1 MTIKDIKIKDY
12 NKQRIFKIFN
22 PGKNFPAISI
32 SGSEC
37 ELDCAHCGGYY
48 LNHMLVAD
56 SPQRL
61 IALCNELAAGNATGA
76 LISGGCD
83 AHGHVILEPY
93 FDALM
98 HIKRKTGLIL
108 NIHTGLITETQAQ
121 HLAKT
126 GVDVAS
132 VDVVG
137 DESTIKDVYGL
148 DHSPSIYRDSLLILK
163 NNGIKKIVPHICI
176 GLNYGKITGEFKAID
191 MISEIEP
198 LAIVFIILIPTKGS
212 KMAQCTPPEISDVI
226 EVIRYA
232 RERCKN
238 IPLYLGCMRPRAKE
252 FRKYSQ
258 ALEKGAID
266 LGIDGIVLPSKSTVK
281 YIQNKPQ
288 KIIIEKYN
296 TCCAII

>member
-1 MTIKDIKIKDY
+1 MKPRK
-12 NKQRIFKIFN
+12 FKIFN

-32 SGSEC
+32 SGSKC
-37 ELDCAHCGGYY
+37 ELDCAHCGGHY

-61 IALCNELAAGNATGA
+61 ITLCDNLAAANATGA

-83 AHGHVILEPY
+83 AHGRVILEPY

-98 HIKRKTGLIL
+98 HIKRKTDLIL

-121 HLAKT
+121 YLAKT

-132 VDVVG
+132 IDIVG
-137 DESTIKDVYGL
+137 DESTIKNVYGL
-148 DHSPSIYRDSLLILK
+148 DHFASAYRDSLLILK

-176 GLNYGKITGEFKAID
+176 GLNWGRITGEFKAID

-198 LAIVFIILIPTKGS
+198 VAIVFIILIPTKGS
-212 KMAQCTPPEISDVI
+212 KMAQCTPPEISKVIDVI
-226 EVIRYA
+226 KYA

-238 IPLYLGCMRPRAKE
+238 MPLYLGCMRPRARE
-252 FRKYSQ
+252 FREYSQ
-258 ALEKGAID
+258 ALEKGVID
-266 LGIDGIVLPSKSTVK
+266 IGIDGIVLPSKSAVK
-281 YIQNKPQ
+281 YLQNKPQ

-296 TCCAII
+296 TCCAVI